1 MKTSSCAATSKC
13 NGPNHSSIFVVS
25 MLKAREVWDE
35 QEARREQRMAAMRP
49 VLAQLYAKVR
59 KHAIH
64 SPNAPYV
71 VFEIPS
77 YVFGYPIYQMSEA
90 REYLLKTLTASGYMV
105 WAVDEKY
112 LFVSWMKT
120 TGTRNTAYRPPIT
133 TNYRPQ
139 VYDPTTLGSLLR

>member
-1 MKTSSCAATSKC
+1 
-13 NGPNHSSIFVVS
+13 

-77 YVFGYPIYQMSEA
+77 YVFGYPIYQMAEA

-105 WAVDEKY
+105 WSVDEKY

-120 TGTRNTAYRPPIT
+120 TGARITAYRPPIT

-139 VYDPTTLGSLLR
+139 VYDPTTLGSFLR